1 MNRSFMFGRIGLSEK
16 RVGIGRG
23 FENLPGEHLMKICFV
38 KLFVMGLVL
47 SVVSLSLASLSFAQT
62 SKGTIVGTVLD
73 TSGAAVANAEIKAE
87 AKVEGETR
95 TTTSGSFGEYRITA
109 VLPGIYKITVKATG
123 FADLV
128 VDNVSVVA
136 SVETPVELRLQ
147 LGASTVS
154 VLVEATGS
162 QVQTDSAELSH
173 NISSV
178 EIQEL
183 PINSLN
189 PISLVLTEPGVVRVS
204 SRDSFTNGVDF
215 AVDGLRPRGNNFLI
229 DGFDNNDNG
238 IAGQAV
244 QPQNLE
250 AISEVVIQTN
260 SYSAQF
266 GRGGASVTNVI
277 YRSGTN
283 NWHGAG
289 YYRYSGSAF
298 NALTP
303 ELVTAGNKKVPV
315 VVENIPGFRIGGPVL
330 KNKVFIFGSSQWDR
344 LRGAE
349 LGAQFTIPTA
359 AGIAALQSIGP
370 NSNVQLLLASLNGAV
385 APSPTPGAAI
395 SIGSRTGCGAAGSNC
410 VVEVGQYSRTPGQI
424 SNAYEYVIRGDYV
437 ASQNDTISAR
447 WLASHNSLTPDL
459 FANPGALPGF
469 DTQQGGPSR
478 SLGLFWTHVINDHS
492 VNELRVTSQTINFGF
507 DLTAATAANPRAS
520 LPSVSIAGLTGLF
533 FGGVTTG
540 FPQDRKHS
548 VYQYQDAFSITV
560 GHHNLEFGA
569 DITHL
574 GIVDGEPFNS
584 NGTLTYN
591 ASNNSSGNF
600 TGLANFVDD
609 FGGNAGTASKQFGV
623 SQVSYAQTQQAYY
636 FQDEWK
642 LRPNFTLNYGLRYE
656 VQSVPFNAL
665 PFPAV
670 NRNTVLTDPLTLRV
684 EVNSDRD
691 NFGPRLGFAYTPR
704 FWRGLLGENK
714 TVFRAGAGIFYDV
727 FFSNIL
733 ANNAASTP
741 NVTGGTI
748 TSTAPTTGTG
758 RGAPN
763 FSTVIPGITPALS
776 NFDAV
781 STVVSSIY
789 NPKTIQWNAN
799 IERELPGS
807 WLATVAYVGTRGEH
821 LFLNQ
826 ELNPGVNGVRLNPN
840 RGGIFA
846 RTNNGD
852 SIYHGLQLKA
862 EHRFRRNLFFRAAY
876 TYSKSLDNG
885 SEVFVTSG
893 GSTRNQDQFT
903 FRGDRGP
910 SAFDRR
916 QRAVF
921 TWVYDIPGVRGDSG
935 LRHAL
940 NYATSGW
947 EVSGTAAFET
957 GAPETLFLGG
967 FDTDGDLSGFND
979 RPSQGNPK
987 VPINFTSTCQ
997 DPAGTCDT
1005 GFGFS
1010 NDGIHF
1016 TDFFSGFGPPDASGN
1031 FTATKNDFRYYIVS
1045 GQRGNIGRN
1054 TFNNPGREDWAMSV
1068 QREFKL
1074 PVAHLEQQAF
1084 LIRLEAFNPFNHPNL
1099 GGGEN
1104 GVASVS
1110 GDLLSGTNF
1119 LNKSIT
1125 RVGGRTVKFFVRY
1138 SF

>member
-1 MNRSFMFGRIGLSEK
+1 MRKYFRFLLS
-16 RVGIGRG
+16 
-23 FENLPGEHLMKICFV
+23 
-38 KLFVMGLVL
+38 
-47 SVVSLSLASLSFAQT
+47 SVTVILYMAGLASVSPAQT

-73 TSGAAVANAEIKAE
+73 SSGAAVAGAVITVE
-87 AKVEGETR
+87 AKVQGETR
-95 TTTSGSFGEYRITA
+95 TTTSGSYGEYRITA
-109 VLPGIYKITVKATG
+109 VLPGVYQIKVTAKG
-123 FADLV
+123 FANLV
-128 VDNVSVVA
+128 VDNVTVVA

-147 LGASTVS
+147 LGGTAVS

-162 QVQTDSAELSH
+162 SVQTDSAELSH

-189 PISLVLTEPGVVRVS
+189 PIELVLTEPGVVRVS
-204 SRDSFTNGVDF
+204 DRDSFTNGVGF

-238 IAGQAV
+238 IAGQAI

-266 GRGGASVTNVI
+266 GRGGASITNVI
-277 YRSGTN
+277 YRGGTN
-283 NWHGAG
+283 QWHGAG
-289 YYRYSGSAF
+289 YYRYQGSAF

-303 ELVTAGNKKVPV
+303 ELVRSGKSRVPV
-315 VVENIPGFRIGGPVL
+315 RVENIPGFRIGGPIL
-330 KNKVFIFGSSQWDR
+330 KNKLFIFGSSQWDR
-344 LRGAE
+344 IRGAE
-349 LGAQFTIPTA
+349 TGGQFTVPTA
-359 AGIAALQSIGP
+359 AGIATLQSIGP
-370 NSNVQLLLASLNGAV
+370 NSNVQILLNSVNGLVATDPTTFFNVHIRNRLGCASN
-385 APSPTPGAAI
+385 PD
-395 SIGSRTGCGAAGSNC
+395 C
-410 VVEVGQYSRTPGQI
+410 VVEFGSTSRTPGQI

-437 ASQNDTISAR
+437 VSDKDTVTAR
-447 WLASHNSLTPDL
+447 WLASYNSLTPDL
-459 FANPGALPGF
+459 FANSRALPGL
-469 DTQQGGPSR
+469 DTQQSGPSR
-478 SLGLFWTHVINDHS
+478 SLGLFWTHVINDHA
-492 VNELRVTSQTINFGF
+492 VNELRFTSQTLNFGF
-507 DLTAATAANPRAS
+507 DLTPEASKNPIAN
-520 LPSVSIAGLTGLF
+520 LPSISIAGLTGLS

-540 FPQDRKHS
+540 FPQDRRHS
-548 VYQYQDAFSITV
+548 VFQYQEAFSITV
-560 GHHNLEFGA
+560 GHHSLEFGA
-569 DITHL
+569 DIAHL
-574 GIVDGEPFNS
+574 GINDGVPFNS
-584 NGTLTYN
+584 RGSLAYN
-591 ASNNSSGNF
+591 ASNVPSNF
-600 TGLANFVDD
+600 SGLANFIDD
-609 FGGNAGTASKQFGV
+609 FSGNGGSASKQFGI
-623 SQVSYAQTQQAYY
+623 SQISYAQTQQAYY
-636 FQDEWK
+636 FEDEWK
-642 LRPNFTLNYGLRYE
+642 LRPNLTVNYGLRYE
-656 VQSVPFNAL
+656 VQGVPFNVL
-665 PFPAV
+665 PFPSV
-670 NRNTVLTDPLTLRV
+670 NRDTVLTDPLTTSIPV
-684 EVNSDRD
+684 KQDRN

-704 FWRGLLGENK
+704 FWRGLLGDNK
-714 TVFRAGAGIFYDV
+714 TVFRAGAGVFYDV
-727 FFSNIL
+727 FFANIL
-733 ANNAASTP
+733 DNNAGSTP

-748 TSTAPTTGTG
+748 TSSTD
-758 RGAPN
+758 RGVGK
-763 FSTVIPGITPALS
+763 FSTVLPGITPTLS
-776 NFDAV
+776 PFDTV
-781 STVVSSIY
+781 TTVVSSLH

-807 WLATVAYVGTRGEH
+807 WLVTVAYVGTRGEN

-826 ELNPGVNGVRLNPN
+826 ELNPGVNGVRINPK
-840 RGGIFA
+840 RGSIFA

-862 EHRFRRNLFFRAAY
+862 EHRFRRSLFFRAAY
-876 TYSKSLDNG
+876 TYSKSIDNG
-885 SEVFVTSG
+885 SEIFVTSG

-921 TWVYDIPGVRGDSG
+921 TWIYDIPGVRGDSG

-947 EVSGTAAFET
+947 QVSGSAAFET

-979 RPSQGNPK
+979 RPSMGNPK
-987 VPINFTSTCQ
+987 IPINFTSICQ
-997 DPAGTCDT
+997 DPNGTCNT

-1010 NDGIHF
+1010 NDGTHF
-1016 TDFFSGFGPPDASGN
+1016 TDFFSSFGPPDPITGN

-1054 TFNNPGREDWAMSV
+1054 TFYNPGRQDWTMAV

-1074 PVAHLEQQAF
+1074 PIKRLEQQAF
-1084 LIRLEAFNPFNHPNL
+1084 LIRLEAFNPFNHPNF

-1104 GVASVS
+1104 GVPSVS

-1119 LNKSIT
+1119 LNTSIT